1 MSPTRLALLGTGG
14 RGQIYVDVMNRME
27 PGRAEWTAMVGRTPA
42 TVANFCAEN
51 ELACPQVIGM
61 EKLAEIIQ
69 GQAVVFTGQDVI
81 LVAKTVVET
90 QKTLKGKV
98 MVRGGWLDGRALSAQ
113 DVATLASIPPVETL
127 HLMVVRAVQAPLRM
141 LVQVLNGLQKKLV
154 VVLNRIAEKAS
165 EPAGG
170 SEA

>member
-1 MSPTRLALLGTGG
+1 
-14 RGQIYVDVMNRME
+14 
-27 PGRAEWTAMVGRTPA
+27 
-42 TVANFCAEN
+42 
-51 ELACPQVIGM
+51 M